1 MTQEDS
7 RVLDPSNWAKSQP
20 KPPLLSSGSMEWSG
34 LSMYRFRN
42 PKKWHM
48 ELPPL
53 SDHLIV
59 VHLANPSPLAL
70 RLNGQWQRARST
82 PGSLAIMEA
91 HQENAWEWE
100 GGEIDEL
107 HICLDT
113 KILDSASE
121 ELLGKTTRLA
131 NGINIQ
137 DPWIYQ
143 IGLQLLANVQSP
155 SATTRLF
162 GDLMAQ
168 SLSLQL
174 LRNHSSDK
182 KRDDLGRVKIS
193 RPRLQ
198 RALDYIESNL
208 AADITIDDIAEAA
221 AMSSFHFAHC
231 FRQSMGTSPH
241 QHLIKRRVERA
252 TEMLRHTREPISQ
265 IALSVGF
272 PNQSHF
278 TTVFKRLIGT
288 TPLSYRM
295 DSSV

>member
-1 MTQEDS
+1 MTQQDS
-7 RVLDPSNWAKSQP
+7 GFLDPSKWAQSQP
-20 KPPLLSSGSMEWSG
+20 NPPLLSSESMEWNE
-34 LSMYRFRN
+34 LSVYRFRN
-42 PKKWHM
+42 PKTWHLD
-48 ELPPL
+48 LPPL
-53 SDHLIV
+53 SDHLLV
-59 VHLANPSPLAL
+59 LHLATPGPLAL

-82 PGSLAIMEA
+82 PGSLSIMEA
-91 HQENAWEWE
+91 QQDNEWEWE
-100 GGEIDEL
+100 GEFDEL
-107 HICLDT
+107 HICLKP
-113 KILDSASE
+113 KILESASE
-121 ELLGKTTRLA
+121 ELFGKTSRLT
-131 NGINIQ
+131 NGVNLQ
-137 DPWIYQ
+137 DAWIHQ
-143 IGLQLLANVQSP
+143 IGMQLLANLQSP
-155 SATTRLF
+155 TSTTKLF

-174 LRNHSSDK
+174 LRNHSTEK

-208 AADITIDDIAEAA
+208 AADITIEDIAGAA
-221 AMSSFHFAHC
+221 AMSPFHFAHC
-231 FRQSMGTSPH
+231 FRQSMGNSPH
-241 QHLIKRRVERA
+241 QYLIQRRIDRA
-252 TEMLRHTREPISQ
+252 AEMLRHTREPISQ